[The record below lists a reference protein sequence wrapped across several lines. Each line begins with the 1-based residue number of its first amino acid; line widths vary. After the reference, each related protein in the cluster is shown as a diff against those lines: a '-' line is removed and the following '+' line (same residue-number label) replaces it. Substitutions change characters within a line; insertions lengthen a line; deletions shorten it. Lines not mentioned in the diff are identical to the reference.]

1 MYLVLVVLNSSYE
14 YDSRSFFLLCFFS
27 TFQFWT
33 TTTTIVNLSTLQQ
46 VSMARPVIHK
56 TLQAR
61 MEAAREKS
69 RRHYA
74 KYVIVLLIVPDTS
87 TIPDKLVKT

>member
-1 MYLVLVVLNSSYE
+1 
-14 YDSRSFFLLCFFS
+14 
-27 TFQFWT
+27 
-33 TTTTIVNLSTLQQ
+33 
-46 VSMARPVIHK
+46 MARPVIHK